1 MIYLHK
7 ALPVLLSPIFIVLV
21 LLGIGVVCRRRAWV
35 LSGMCLLYVASTP
48 LVSDA
53 LFRKIEQRVAR
64 LTPADAPQADAI
76 VALSAGMGWVKTK
89 TGFVA
94 EWPTPGRF
102 FGGIDLFQ
110 AGKAPLLVFTGGKLP
125 WQQGDETEGEV
136 LKKYAER
143 MQVPSNS
150 LLVTER
156 VENTEQE
163 ALAAKKLLQPAVR
176 KIILVTSAFHM
187 PRAQHLFEQAG
198 FEVFPYSVNIRIEAE
213 SITPMS
219 FLPDPQSLSATGT
232 ALRELLGRLYY
243 QLKPLNF
250 AVAP

>member
-21 LLGIGVVCRRRAWV
+21 FLGIGVVCRCRAWV

-48 LVSDA
+48 LVSEA
-53 LFRKIEQRVAR
+53 LFRQIEQRVER
-64 LTPADAPQADAI
+64 LTPTEAQQAEAI
-76 VALSAGMGWVKTK
+76 VALSAGMGWVKTN
-89 TGFVA
+89 TGFVP

-102 FGGIDLFQ
+102 FAGVDLFQ

-136 LKKYAER
+136 LKRYAER
-143 MQVPSNS
+143 MQVPAERI
-150 LLVTER
+150 LVTER

-163 ALAAKKLLQPAVR
+163 ALAAKRLLQPAVR

-187 PRAQHLFEQAG
+187 PRARHLFEQVG
-198 FEVFPYSVNIRIEAE
+198 FEVFPYSVNIRKMAE
-213 SITPMS
+213 DITLMS
-219 FLPDPQSLSATGT
+219 FLPDANALSATGT

-243 QLKPLNF
+243 QFKPLNF
-250 AVAP
+250 AVTA